1 MYQRLQQCLALVN
14 RKRFCLNNNA
24 HPYVAQPYS
33 AETVRTWLRNLP
45 HPALIGPLIN
55 RLPLLLDHFLQG
67 KIFNNQAAA
76 KITFR
81 EFIDSRTP
89 EFYANEIKKLSHW
102 QKYVDSNDSYFD

>member
-45 HPALIGPLIN
+45 HPAYLSDLSIDYHFFSITSY
-55 RLPLLLDHFLQG
+55 REKFSITKLLLKSPSENLLILELQ
-67 KIFNNQAAA
+67 N
-76 KITFR
+76 
-81 EFIDSRTP
+81 
-89 EFYANEIKKLSHW
+89 ANGIKKLSHW
-102 QKYVDSNDSYFD
+102 QKYIDSNDSYFD